1 MSRPLLLTLCLTHD
15 CTLRC
20 RYCYAGRKY
29 ARAMSRETAERGIEL
44 GLEEAA
50 RTSGRLDIA
59 FFGGEPLME
68 WELLQH
74 CHEYLAA
81 EASARNIP
89 VRYGITTNGTL
100 LSQDRLEWMVERD
113 YLIGLSLDGSPT
125 MHDTNRRFAD
135 GRGSHA
141 AVWEALERINSFP
154 KLRSKVI
161 CVVNPANHHYLREG
175 VRWLHEHY
183 KGDIGLNFDYWSEW
197 TDAQFE
203 SLTQELEGMVSDIT
217 DSYRIG
223 QPMRVEA
230 IDGKIRSHLYA
241 GKEFC
246 NHCRIGEQE
255 IAVSVD
261 GKLFPCSRMVGVGDE
276 PEITFGDVRSGLNRA
291 RQHYYIATRGN
302 ATPECRI
309 CTLRRRCT
317 NTCGCTN
324 YAGTGSIN
332 RVSPFLCNLQ
342 QTLIRLADE
351 LAETLYR
358 ENNSAFLDKF
368 YCGFAPPAD

>member
-1 MSRPLLLTLCLTHD
+1 MRPLMLTLCLTHD

-29 ARAMSRETAERGIEL
+29 AHAMSQDTAQRGMEL
-44 GLEEAA
+44 GLDEAA
-50 RTSGRLDIA
+50 RIGCGLDVS
-59 FFGGEPLME
+59 FFGGEPLLE
-68 WELLQH
+68 WNLLQF
-74 CHEYLAA
+74 CHEYLSRRAV
-81 EASARNIP
+81 EVNIP

-100 LSQDRLEWMVERD
+100 LTQDKLEWMAERD
-113 YLIGLSLDGSPT
+113 FLIGLSLDGSPA

-141 AVWEALERINSFP
+141 TVWEALERINAFP

-161 CVVNPANHHYLREG
+161 CVVNPDNHHYLREG

-183 KGDIGLNFDYWSEW
+183 RGNIGLNFDYWSEW

-276 PEITFGDVRSGLNRA
+276 PEITFGDVRCGIDRA
-291 RQHYYIATRGN
+291 KQHYYIATRGN

-309 CTLRRRCT
+309 CALRRRCT

-324 YAGTGSIN
+324 YAGTGRIN
-332 RVSPFLCNLQ
+332 HVSPFLCNLQ

-351 LAETLYR
+351 LAETLYQ
-358 ENNSAFLDKF
+358 EKNSVFMDKF
-368 YCGFAPPAD
+368 YCGFALQED